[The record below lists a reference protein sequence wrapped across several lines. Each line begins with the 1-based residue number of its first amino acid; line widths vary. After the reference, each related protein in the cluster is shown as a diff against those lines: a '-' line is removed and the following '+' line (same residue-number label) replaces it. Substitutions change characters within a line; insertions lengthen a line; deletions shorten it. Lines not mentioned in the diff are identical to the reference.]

1 MKKFICRRD
10 PRHHQSAA
18 IRIISEVLTHIP
30 NDKIVF
36 VLMNQDIKALMKS
49 GPGVYYVTTQ
59 RPLGLKVINSEVR
72 HYFYLIRVLN
82 KKKRIQTFLIPRIP
96 NAIW

>member
-1 MKKFICRRD
+1 MKRFICRQA
-10 PRHHQSAA
+10 PKYYEPAA

-36 VLMNQDIKALMKS
+36 VLMDQDIKALMQS

-59 RPLGLKVINSEVR
+59 RPLGLEVISSDVR
-72 HYFYLIRVLN
+72 HYFYLFRTRN